1 MWREIPPTA
10 GMPLKWQD
18 FVSGRSIEE
27 ALGEYL
33 GTNALITNSATAGLV
48 LALSALAAK
57 SPRKTVLVPGYTC
70 PLVAIA
76 VHQAGLKLKL
86 VDTQK
91 DWFDFDLKALK
102 GACDED
108 TLCIMPTHLGGL
120 AAALD
125 EIGDIASG
133 AGCFVLEDAAQ
144 ALGANYK
151 GRKVGT
157 AGDIGVYSL
166 TRGKGLTMYE
176 GGAVVSR
183 LDFGLRERFE
193 SLPGDV
199 PAELACSLALIGYKL
214 LYNPIGLNFVYG
226 MPLRHWLK
234 AGDLERAVDE
244 HFDLF
249 VSSFKV
255 SRFRKQVAAA
265 GLCRLDET
273 LAANR
278 QRALKRIAAINSIA
292 GLKALEEP
300 QGCQGSWPFLMVL
313 MPTAEARDRAL
324 NKLWTRGLG
333 VTRLFLHDLTGYA
346 YLNEIVPRA
355 SVPNATNFASRML
368 TISNSH
374 WLEEANFKAIV
385 EELEACSVVFY

>member
-1 MWREIPPTA
+1 M
-10 GMPLKWQD
+10 
-18 FVSGRSIEE
+18 
-27 ALGEYL
+27 
-33 GTNALITNSATAGLV
+33 
-48 LALSALAAK
+48 
-57 SPRKTVLVPGYTC
+57 LVPAYTC

-76 VHQAGLKLKL
+76 VQQAGLKLKL

-91 DWFDFDLKALK
+91 DWFDFDLEALK
-102 GACDED
+102 VACDED

-125 EIGDIASG
+125 EIGDIARG

-144 ALGANYK
+144 ALGAIYK

-157 AGDIGVYSL
+157 AGDIGVLSL

-183 LDFGLRERFE
+183 LDFGLHERVE
-193 SLPGDV
+193 SLPGDA
-199 PAELACSLALIGYKL
+199 PAELACSLALLGYKL
-214 LYNPIGLNFVYG
+214 LYNPVGLNFVYG

-234 AGDLERAVDE
+234 AGDLERALDE
-244 HFDLF
+244 HFDLS

-255 SRFRKQVAAA
+255 SPFRKQVAAA

-278 QRALKRIAAINSIA
+278 QRALKRIGVINSIA

-300 QGCQGSWPFLMVL
+300 EGCQGSWPFIMVL
-313 MPTAEARDRAL
+313 MPSPEARDRAL
-324 NKLWTRGLG
+324 DKLWARGLG

-346 YLNEIVPRA
+346 YLNEIVPLT
-355 SVPNATNFASRML
+355 SVPNATDFASRML

-374 WLEEANFKAIV
+374 WLEEADFTAIV
-385 EELEACSVVFY
+385 EELETCSMACT

>member
-1 MWREIPPTA
+1 
-10 GMPLKWQD
+10 MPLKWQD
-18 FVSGRSIEE
+18 FVSGRSLEA

-33 GTNALITNSATAGLV
+33 GTSALITNSATAGLV

-57 SPRKTVLVPGYTC
+57 SPRKTVLVPAYTC

-86 VDTQK
+86 VDTRK
-91 DWFDFDLKALK
+91 DWFDFDLEALK
-102 GACDED
+102 AACDED

-125 EIGDIASG
+125 EIGDIARG

-144 ALGANYK
+144 ALGASYK

-183 LDFGLRERFE
+183 LDFGLRERGE
-193 SLPGDV
+193 SLPGHV
-199 PAELACSLALIGYKL
+199 PAELACSLAYKL
-214 LYNPIGLNFVYG
+214 LYNPVGLNFVYG
-226 MPLRHWLK
+226 LPLRHWLK
-234 AGDLERAVDE
+234 AGDMERAVDE
-244 HFDLF
+244 HFDLS

-255 SRFRKQVAAA
+255 SYFRKRVAAA

-273 LAANR
+273 LASNR

-300 QGCQGSWPFLMVL
+300 EGCQGSWPFIMVL
-313 MPTAEARDRAL
+313 MPSPQARDRAL
-324 NKLWTRGLG
+324 DKLWTRGLG

-355 SVPNATNFASRML
+355 SVPNAADFASRML
-368 TISNSH
+368 TVSNSH
-374 WLEEANFKAIV
+374 WLEEADFKTIA
-385 EELEACSVVFY
+385 EELEATCMACT